1 MNSIIKTS
9 IKVVAL
15 AALSS
20 ATLVGC
26 GGNTEVSFK
35 TDINPI
41 LQKNCL
47 KCHVGGGAGEVAT
60 GLNMTSYENLMKGTK
75 FGPIIKPND
84 SLTSVLV
91 MVLEGRADPRIKMPH
106 GGNDPL
112 TKSQI
117 ETIKTWVDQGAKN
130 N

>member
-1 MNSIIKTS
+1 MKTS
-9 IKVVAL
+9 IKAIAL

-26 GGNTEVSFK
+26 GGNSEVSFK
-35 TDINPI
+35 ADVNPI

-47 KCHVGGGAGEVAT
+47 KCHVVGGEGQVAT
-60 GLNMTSYENLMKGTK
+60 GLNMTSYDTLMKGTK
-75 FGPIIKPND
+75 FGPIIRPND

-106 GGNDPL
+106 GGNEPL
-112 TKSQI
+112 TQSQI
-117 ETIKTWVDQGAKN
+117 DTIKTWVDQGAKN